1 MQDREEILDL
11 FIMDSSQILTNYN
24 NRKTLIIISVN
35 FIIYYFNIEDGLSIN
50 NINVSLINNDN
61 ILYVSPILQRFILFI
76 FKRKAMYM
84 IHLVM

>member
-1 MQDREEILDL
+1 MQDKEEILDL

-76 FKRKAMYM
+76 FKRKEM
-84 IHLVM
+84 L

>member
-35 FIIYYFNIEDGLSIN
+35 FIIY
-50 NINVSLINNDN
+50 
-61 ILYVSPILQRFILFI
+61 
-76 FKRKAMYM
+76 
-84 IHLVM
+84 

>member
-76 FKRKAMYM
+76 FKRKEM
-84 IHLVM
+84 L